1 MKMELP
7 ENFAENMKELL
18 GEAYPAYIESFEK
31 ESAQGIRVNTGKIS
45 AEEFQKISPFPLAPV
60 PWTENGFYVT
70 ADDAVTKH
78 PYYYAG
84 LYYVQEPS
92 AMLPAALL
100 GAKPGE
106 RILDLCAAPGGKA
119 TELGSRLAEKGLLM
133 ANDVSASRAKALLKN
148 LEQHGIGNV
157 CVCSETPEKLKNIY
171 PEYFDRVLVDAPC
184 SGEGMFRREP
194 AMKKA
199 YKVHGP
205 AYYAPLQREIADA
218 AIAMLRPG
226 GRMVFSTCTFS
237 VEENE
242 ETVLALL
249 KKHPEMRLI
258 TAEVPGGA
266 DLPEKLAGCVRL
278 YPHRVRGEGHFAA
291 VLEKIAKE
299 GSCTGSDF
307 RVEELSESDRA
318 ALELGRLCQEKQARM
333 RSGIPDREKPEK
345 TPAQWQEFSERYFK
359 KRFDGWRIFSLKE
372 RLYALPPG
380 ASLSRELRYLRT
392 GLLLGECRQHGF
404 EPSQA
409 LAMFLK
415 QSEAKNSI
423 SFAAEDAR
431 TVRYLKGETGTLT
444 EDEAD
449 RTSDGWTLVCT
460 DGFPLGWAKNR
471 GGMLKNK
478 YYAGWRMQ

>member
-1 MKMELP
+1 
-7 ENFAENMKELL
+7 
-18 GEAYPAYIESFEK
+18 
-31 ESAQGIRVNTGKIS
+31 
-45 AEEFQKISPFPLAPV
+45 
-60 PWTENGFYVT
+60 
-70 ADDAVTKH
+70 
-78 PYYYAG
+78 
-84 LYYVQEPS
+84 
-92 AMLPAALL
+92 
-100 GAKPGE
+100 
-106 RILDLCAAPGGKA
+106 
-119 TELGSRLAEKGLLM
+119 
-133 ANDVSASRAKALLKN
+133 
-148 LEQHGIGNV
+148 
-157 CVCSETPEKLKNIY
+157 
-171 PEYFDRVLVDAPC
+171 
-184 SGEGMFRREP
+184 
-194 AMKKA
+194 
-199 YKVHGP
+199 
-205 AYYAPLQREIADA
+205 
-218 AIAMLRPG
+218 
-226 GRMVFSTCTFS
+226 MVFSTCTFS

-431 TVRYLKGETGTLT
+431 TVRYLKGETVTLT